1 MHKKIFFG
9 LLILYIVLPL
19 QAQYVVKGKI
29 VDINKEEVPFSTI
42 QLLGTDSVLV
52 KGCISDSLGI
62 FTFPNVQSGKYIV
75 RISNVGY
82 STLYKDIQV
91 SDSDNTLASFVLD
104 GDDVLLD
111 EVIIRGNSLIRKK
124 DHVVVIPDKIQKKHA
139 YSGYDLLYN
148 P

>member
-1 MHKKIFFG
+1 MNQENLTYFYLKFNRLLYMYKKIFFG

-62 FTFPNVQSGKYIV
+62 FTF
-75 RISNVGY
+75 
-82 STLYKDIQV
+82 LM
-91 SDSDNTLASFVLD
+91 
-104 GDDVLLD
+104 
-111 EVIIRGNSLIRKK
+111 
-124 DHVVVIPDKIQKKHA
+124 
-139 YSGYDLLYN
+139 YN
-148 P
+148 PENIL

>member
-1 MHKKIFFG
+1 MYKTIFFG

-42 QLLGTDSVLV
+42 LLLGTDSVFV

-104 GDDVLLD
+104 GNDVLLD

-124 DHVVVIPDKIQKKHA
+124 IM
-139 YSGYDLLYN
+139 LW
-148 P
+148 

>member
-62 FTFPNVQSGKYIV
+62 LHF
-75 RISNVGY
+75 
-82 STLYKDIQV
+82 LM
-91 SDSDNTLASFVLD
+91 
-104 GDDVLLD
+104 
-111 EVIIRGNSLIRKK
+111 
-124 DHVVVIPDKIQKKHA
+124 
-139 YSGYDLLYN
+139 YN
-148 P
+148 PEIYCKNQQRWLFHFV

>member
-1 MHKKIFFG
+1 MYKKIFFG

-29 VDINKEEVPFSTI
+29 VDINKEEVPFSSI

-62 FTFPNVQSGKYIV
+62 FTFPNVQSRKYIV

-82 STLYKDIQV
+82 STLYKGEFYQFNL
-91 SDSDNTLASFVLD
+91 SSC
-104 GDDVLLD
+104 
-111 EVIIRGNSLIRKK
+111 IRQQNSLTAQFVSFSLSNLANIFY
-124 DHVVVIPDKIQKKHA
+124 PSQF
-139 YSGYDLLYN
+139 LQ
-148 P
+148 

>member
-52 KGCISDSLGI
+52 NL
-62 FTFPNVQSGKYIV
+62 
-75 RISNVGY
+75 
-82 STLYKDIQV
+82 
-91 SDSDNTLASFVLD
+91 
-104 GDDVLLD
+104 
-111 EVIIRGNSLIRKK
+111 NS
-124 DHVVVIPDKIQKKHA
+124 A
-139 YSGYDLLYN
+139 T
-148 P
+148 

>member
-75 RISNVGY
+75 RSA
-82 STLYKDIQV
+82 
-91 SDSDNTLASFVLD
+91 TLA
-104 GDDVLLD
+104 
-111 EVIIRGNSLIRKK
+111 
-124 DHVVVIPDKIQKKHA
+124 IPLCIKTYKCRI
-139 YSGYDLLYN
+139 LTIL
-148 P
+148 